1 MSTDSDATANVLYG
15 TTATNTKPGIA
26 DGFASQLTPQQ
37 EAALNV
43 LYDGNSATPPRSML
57 ESAIDRRRGE
67 LLDAGIAAA
76 DVQQTRADF
85 DGIASTGLPEFLVMQ
100 IADRH
105 ISHQIAD
112 ARASIARF
120 RQAIAEQELQIAQLS
135 NDRMAEVTK
144 DLREVHARLV
154 EVLPRRTNAEAVLG
168 RMEIRSPYAGKVVG
182 LTMFSL
188 GGVIQRGEKIMDIV
202 PDDDGL
208 TIEAQV
214 AVEDIS
220 DVRPGMRADIHLTA
234 YKQRIVP
241 TLHGEVTQVSA
252 DRLNDP
258 KTGAPFYV
266 ATVKPDMAEVARLGE
281 GVRLHPGMP
290 ATVMLPTDSR
300 TAFDYIVGPLAAS
313 FRQSFKQK

>member
-1 MSTDSDATANVLYG
+1 MKFFPLLWATLWR
-15 TTATNTKPGIA
+15 KK
-26 DGFASQLTPQQ
+26 
-37 EAALNV
+37 
-43 LYDGNSATPPRSML
+43 
-57 ESAIDRRRGE
+57 
-67 LLDAGIAAA
+67 
-76 DVQQTRADF
+76 TR
-85 DGIASTGLPEFLVMQ
+85 TW
-100 IADRH
+100 
-105 ISHQIAD
+105 
-112 ARASIARF
+112 
-120 RQAIAEQELQIAQLS
+120 
-135 NDRMAEVTK
+135 
-144 DLREVHARLV
+144 
-154 EVLPRRTNAEAVLG
+154 
-168 RMEIRSPYAGKVVG
+168 